1 MLGSQISG
9 GFAVNGCIS
18 GYAVRKV
25 CESFHRGF
33 LGCVY
38 GLYGALQGCVLGVVG
53 FCFPGKLYVAQM
65 LLMGVYAFSLTWG
78 PAVRVEGFRVQ
89 GLGFIGFRVS

>member
-1 MLGSQISG
+1 MLGSQISE
-9 GFAVNGCIS
+9 GFAVDGCIS

-25 CESFHRGF
+25 CESFHGSF

-53 FCFPGKLYVAQM
+53 FCFPGSFTWLRCCLWVFM
-65 LLMGVYAFSLTWG
+65 NVSVTWG